1 MLREEIVNVFTTHQK
16 KVTTWESS
24 ISWIEGIISQWI
36 DTSKHHVVR
45 LKYIYIMIVNHY
57 LYSSL
62 IKVGKKAKAWAL
74 AIERHEG
81 RTLPLFPGHHRTLTS
96 FLSSFPGLPY
106 GGSHPRLLGDSAG

>member
-1 MLREEIVNVFTTHQK
+1 
-16 KVTTWESS
+16 
-24 ISWIEGIISQWI
+24 
-36 DTSKHHVVR
+36 
-45 LKYIYIMIVNHY
+45 MIVNHY